1 MLFTQHPRVAVASFP
16 QRTDEF
22 PESLAATDFG
32 PTHFAGTHAQ
42 TRCEL
47 EKVSCRPPPGTRL
60 SLTDLPAFGK
70 KGRSQQAR
78 AALAQDAATP
88 ATPTPPFSPGDITI
102 QRPGG
107 RNTVIHMPPGGFA
120 NTIPPQARDISVA
133 FFLMVAAIIIGLPL
147 ARAFARR
154 MDRRGGA
161 AQIPNEISSQL
172 THLNQAVDAI
182 ALEVERISEGQ
193 RFAARLLSEQRD
205 AGSQTLPSGANR

>member
-1 MLFTQHPRVAVASFP
+1 MTRTMIGMQGTGTNATTRPATAGQNPRAT
-16 QRTDEF
+16 TDQDIQK
-22 PESLAATDFG
+22 AAQDLRR
-32 PTHFAGTHAQ
+32 AIRENVNQELMKANAQ
-42 TRCEL
+42 E
-47 EKVSCRPPPGTRL
+47 
-60 SLTDLPAFGK
+60 
-70 KGRSQQAR
+70 QAR

-88 ATPTPPFSPGDITI
+88 ATPPPPFSPGDITI

-133 FFLMVAAIIIGLPL
+133 FFLMIAAIIIGLPL

-193 RFAARLLSEQRD
+193 RFSARLLSEQKD
-205 AGSQTLPSGANR
+205 AASQTLPSGANR

>member
-1 MLFTQHPRVAVASFP
+1 MTRTMIGMQGTGTNATTRPATAGQNPRAT
-16 QRTDEF
+16 TDQDIQK
-22 PESLAATDFG
+22 AAQDLRR
-32 PTHFAGTHAQ
+32 AIRENVNQELMKANAQ
-42 TRCEL
+42 E
-47 EKVSCRPPPGTRL
+47 
-60 SLTDLPAFGK
+60 
-70 KGRSQQAR
+70 QAR

-133 FFLMVAAIIIGLPL
+133 FFLMIAAIIIGLPL

-193 RFAARLLSEQRD
+193 RFSARLLSEQKD
-205 AGSQTLPSGANR
+205 AASQTLPSGANR

>member
-1 MLFTQHPRVAVASFP
+1 MTRTMIGMQGTGTNATTRPATAGQNPRAT
-16 QRTDEF
+16 TDQDIQK
-22 PESLAATDFG
+22 AAQDLRR
-32 PTHFAGTHAQ
+32 AIRENVNQELMKANAQ
-42 TRCEL
+42 E
-47 EKVSCRPPPGTRL
+47 
-60 SLTDLPAFGK
+60 
-70 KGRSQQAR
+70 QAR

-102 QRPGG
+102 QRPDG